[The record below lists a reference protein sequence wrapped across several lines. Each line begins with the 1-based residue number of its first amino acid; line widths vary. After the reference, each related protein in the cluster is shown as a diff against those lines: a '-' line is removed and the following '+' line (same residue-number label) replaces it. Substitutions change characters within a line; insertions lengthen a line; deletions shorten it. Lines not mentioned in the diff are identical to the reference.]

1 MIPFRHTV
9 QFNNVDKIQLW
20 YNNLPAGK
28 EVKCVIGTVK
38 ALPMVPISVIDP
50 EITVGGQRVIFKVKM
65 ESGMYL
71 ELNSPEDC
79 RLYGSRGEFLKTVKI
94 EGKIPVINN
103 GDNNISFKCKET
115 DSVNTR
121 LQVTM
126 ITEGASIN
134 R

>member
-1 MIPFRHTV
+1 
-9 QFNNVDKIQLW
+9 
-20 YNNLPAGK
+20 
-28 EVKCVIGTVK
+28 
-38 ALPMVPISVIDP
+38 
-50 EITVGGQRVIFKVKM
+50 M

-71 ELNSPEDC
+71 ELNSPENC
-79 RLYGSRGEFLKTVKI
+79 RLYGPGGEFLKDVKI

-115 DSVNTR
+115 DGVSTR
-121 LQVTM
+121 FQVTV